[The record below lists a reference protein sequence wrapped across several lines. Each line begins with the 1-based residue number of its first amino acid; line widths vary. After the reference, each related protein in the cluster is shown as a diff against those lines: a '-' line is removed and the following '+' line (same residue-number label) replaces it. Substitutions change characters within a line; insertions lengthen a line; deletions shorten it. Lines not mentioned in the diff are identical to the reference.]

1 MGTAFAFGEAMLR
14 LSPPAGGRLQEAASL
29 DLSPAGA
36 ELNTA
41 VALASLGMPA
51 IWLSALPESAL
62 GRRVAAAARAAGV
75 DTSAV
80 SWIEGARMGLFFVEF
95 GVPPRP
101 VSVLYDRRASAFQ
114 QVEPEPVGMKAGD
127 WLIVSGVTLALGARI
142 IAATERLVAAAA
154 AVGARLCVDVN
165 YRSRLWSAQD
175 AATVLAPMLKR
186 AELVVSTERDAAS
199 VLGLEGRPEEMV
211 RSLAREW
218 ALAARIVVLTRGAG
232 GSVGLERG
240 GEPVIQRAYPTRVVD
255 RLGAG
260 DAFLAG
266 LIWGLER
273 GRLTDAMA
281 AGSALAALKCTVR
294 GDFAQF
300 TPSEVSAVV
309 ARPEE
314 LLFR

>member
-1 MGTAFAFGEAMLR
+1 MGRAFAFGEAMLR

-29 DLSPAGA
+29 DLNPAGA

-41 VALASLGMPA
+41 VALAGLGMPA
-51 IWLSALPESAL
+51 IWLSALPENAL

-75 DTSAV
+75 DVSAV
-80 SWIEGARMGLFFVEF
+80 NWIEGARMGLFFVEF

-101 VSVLYDRRASAFQ
+101 VTVLYDRRDSAFQ
-114 QVEPEPVGMKAGD
+114 QVEPELAGMGAGD

-142 IAATERLVAAAA
+142 VAATERLVVVVGAA
-154 AVGARLCVDVN
+154 GARLCVNVN
-165 YRSRLWSAQD
+165 YRSRLWSTEE
-175 AATVLAPMLKR
+175 AATVLAPMLER
-186 AELVVSTERDAAS
+186 AELVVLTETDAAS
-199 VLGLEGRPEEMV
+199 VLGLEGGPEEMV
-211 RSLAREW
+211 RSVAREW
-218 ALAARIVVLTRGAG
+218 APAARIVVLTRGAD
-232 GSVGLERG
+232 GSVGWERG
-240 GEPVIQRAYPTRVVD
+240 GEPVVQPAYPTRVVD

-273 GRLTDAMA
+273 GPLADAMA

-300 TPSEVSAVV
+300 TPAEVSAVV
-309 ARPEE
+309 ERPEE
-314 LLFR
+314 LLSR

>member
-1 MGTAFAFGEAMLR
+1 MGRAFAFGEAMLR

-41 VALASLGMPA
+41 VALAGLGMPA
-51 IWLSALPESAL
+51 TWLSALPENAL

-75 DTSAV
+75 DISAV

-101 VSVLYDRRASAFQ
+101 VSVLYDRRDSAFQ
-114 QVEPEPVGMKAGD
+114 QVEPEPAGMGAGD

-142 IAATERLVAAAA
+142 VAATERLVAAAA
-154 AVGARLCVDVN
+154 AVGARLCVNVN
-165 YRSRLWSAQD
+165 YRSRLWSAQE

-186 AELVVSTERDAAS
+186 AELVILTERDAAS
-199 VLGLEGRPEEMV
+199 VLGLEGGPEEIM
-211 RSLAREW
+211 RSVAREW
-218 ALAARIVVLTRGAG
+218 APAARIVVLTRGAD
-232 GSVGLERG
+232 GSVGLEGG
-240 GEPVIQRAYPTRVVD
+240 GEPVIQRAYPSRVVD

-273 GRLTDAMA
+273 GPLADAMA

-294 GDFAQF
+294 GDFAHF
-300 TPSEVSAVV
+300 TPAEVSAVV

>member
-1 MGTAFAFGEAMLR
+1 VRTAFTFGEAMLR

-36 ELNTA
+36 ELNAA

-51 IWLSALPESAL
+51 VWLSALPESAL

-75 DTSAV
+75 DISEV
-80 SWIEGARMGLFFVEF
+80 SWIEDARMGLFFVEF

-101 VSVLYDRRASAFQ
+101 VSVIYDRRDSAFQ
-114 QVEPEPVGMKAGD
+114 QVEPEPVGMKSDD
-127 WLIVSGVTLALGARI
+127 WLIVTGVTLALGARVV
-142 IAATERLVAAAA
+142 AATERLLAAAA

-165 YRSRLWSAQD
+165 YRSRLWPAQE
-175 AATVLAPMLKR
+175 AATVLAPLLER
-186 AELVVSTERDAAS
+186 AELVVSTERDAAL
-199 VLGLEGRPEEMV
+199 VLGLDGDPEAMV
-211 RSLAREW
+211 RTFAREW
-218 ALAARIVVLTRGAG
+218 APAARIVVLTRGAD

-240 GEPVIQRAYPTRVVD
+240 GEPVRQRAYPARVVD

-273 GRLTDAMA
+273 GGLAEAMA
-281 AGSALAALKCTVR
+281 AGSALAALKCTMR

-300 TPSEVSAVV
+300 TPAEVSAVI
-309 ARPEE
+309 ASPEE
-314 LLFR
+314 LLLR

>member
-1 MGTAFAFGEAMLR
+1 MLR

-29 DLSPAGA
+29 DLTPAGA

-41 VALASLGMPA
+41 VGLASLGMPA
-51 IWLSALPESAL
+51 VWLSALPKSAL

-75 DTSAV
+75 DISV
-80 SWIEGARMGLFFVEF
+80 SWIEDARMGLFFVEF

-101 VSVLYDRRASAFQ
+101 VSVIYDRRDSAFQ

-127 WLIVSGVTLALGARI
+127 WLIVTGVTLALGPRVV
-142 IAATERLVAAAA
+142 AATERLVAAAA
-154 AVGARLCVDVN
+154 AAGASLCIDVN
-165 YRSRLWSAQD
+165 YRSRLWSAQE
-175 AATVLAPMLKR
+175 AATVLAPLLER

-199 VLGLEGRPEEMV
+199 VLGLDGDPEEMV
-211 RSLAREW
+211 RALARES
-218 ALAARIVVLTRGAG
+218 APAARNVVLTRGAD

-240 GEPVIQRAYPTRVVD
+240 GELVRQRAYPARVVD

-266 LIWGLER
+266 LIWGLQGGLLAE
-273 GRLTDAMA
+273 AMA

-300 TPSEVSAVV
+300 TPAEVNAVI
-309 ARPEE
+309 ASPEK
-314 LLFR
+314 LLLR

>member
-1 MGTAFAFGEAMLR
+1 MLR

-29 DLSPAGA
+29 DLTPAGA

-51 IWLSALPESAL
+51 VWLSALPKSAL

-75 DTSAV
+75 DISV
-80 SWIEGARMGLFFVEF
+80 SWIEDARMGLFFVEF

-101 VSVLYDRRASAFQ
+101 VSVIYDRRDSAFQ

-127 WLIVSGVTLALGARI
+127 WLIVTGVTLALGPRVV
-142 IAATERLVAAAA
+142 AATERLVAAAA
-154 AVGARLCVDVN
+154 AAGASLCIDVN
-165 YRSRLWSAQD
+165 YRSRLWSAQE
-175 AATVLAPMLKR
+175 AATVLAPLLER

-199 VLGLEGRPEEMV
+199 VLGLDGDPEEMV
-211 RSLAREW
+211 RALARES
-218 ALAARIVVLTRGAG
+218 APAARIVVLTRGAD

-240 GEPVIQRAYPTRVVD
+240 GELVRQRAYPARVVD

-266 LIWGLER
+266 LIWGLQGGLLAE
-273 GRLTDAMA
+273 AMA

-300 TPSEVSAVV
+300 TPAEVNAVI
-309 ARPEE
+309 ASPEK
-314 LLFR
+314 LLLR